1 MNQIIPVV
9 VKVVIAVI
17 FTIAAAHIIVAIHD
31 LIVGRQTLT
40 DKHNQ
45 NGRNYQGSKE
55 HTP

>member
-9 VKVVIAVI
+9 VKVVITVI
-17 FTIAAAHIIVAIHD
+17 FAIAATYIVVAIHD

-45 NGRNYQGSKE
+45 NGRN
-55 HTP
+55 H

>member
-1 MNQIIPVV
+1 MV

-17 FTIAAAHIIVAIHD
+17 FTIAAHIIVAIHD
-31 LIVGRQTLT
+31 LIVCRQTLT